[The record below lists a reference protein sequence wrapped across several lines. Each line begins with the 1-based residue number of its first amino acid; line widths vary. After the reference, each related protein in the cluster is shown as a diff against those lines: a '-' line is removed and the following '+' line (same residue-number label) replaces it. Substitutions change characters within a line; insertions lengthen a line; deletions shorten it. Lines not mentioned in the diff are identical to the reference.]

1 MTVTFTV
8 IPEVAALTRVMEA
21 LRLPASDAGG
31 DLTLPL
37 IGQALRRAAHILAP
51 CPRHELERAVRQSL
65 MGFTADPEQLTSRIA
80 DALDALLAY
89 GDILEMEPP
98 ADDPW
103 TVSPLIVRPAPPAF
117 VARKTGSMII
127 LGVAGEEITPL
138 SSEMNSRLT
147 WHGVLRNWHPKA
159 RKTFVCSLRNWV

>member
-65 MGFTADPEQLTSRIA
+65 MGFTADADQFARRVT

-89 GDILEMEPP
+89 GDFLEMRH
-98 ADDPW
+98 
-103 TVSPLIVRPAPPAF
+103 L
-117 VARKTGSMII
+117 SMIR
-127 LGVAGEEITPL
+127 GQ
-138 SSEMNSRLT
+138 S
-147 WHGVLRNWHPKA
+147 A
-159 RKTFVCSLRNWV
+159 R